1 MAAFRTANE
10 ESSGLDRASAA
21 LRSYFT
27 DMAATPAELRARLAN
42 PGFLK
47 ETSPWLDKT
56 GAYGSAGLTAVD
68 LLLAGRRGDTDAVS
82 TYWNRL
88 RSEAGRDTAAGVA
101 GGLELL
107 ALAFG

>member
-1 MAAFRTANE
+1 
-10 ESSGLDRASAA
+10 
-21 LRSYFT
+21 
-27 DMAATPAELRARLAN
+27 MAATPAELRARLAN

-56 GAYGSAGLTAVD
+56 GAYGTAGLTAVD
-68 LLLAGRRGDTDAVS
+68 LLLACRRGDADAVS

-88 RSEAGRDTAAGVA
+88 RGEAGRDTAAGVA

-107 ALAFG
+107 ALAFKSVRVSGGECGWPVSSRAPGL